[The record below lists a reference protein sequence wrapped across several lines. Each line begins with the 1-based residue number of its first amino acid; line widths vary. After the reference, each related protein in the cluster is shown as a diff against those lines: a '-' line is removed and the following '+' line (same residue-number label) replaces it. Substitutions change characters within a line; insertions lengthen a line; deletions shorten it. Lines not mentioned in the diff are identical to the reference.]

1 MLAELY
7 VDQIIYI
14 TKWQKK
20 LEKSD
25 KIGKKRTF
33 LSVMLIVEA
42 KKNILSDEIRLK
54 VIVGLTKFF
63 CSVRRLDFGR

>member
-1 MLAELY
+1 MLAELF
-7 VDQIIYI
+7 VSHIIYI
-14 TKWQKK
+14 KKKRQKK

-42 KKNILSDEIRLK
+42 KKNILGDDIWAGIMF
-54 VIVGLTKFF
+54 V
-63 CSVRRLDFGR
+63 